1 MKIQFLQ
8 VNDLF
13 DKDFKSYAAFLEAIY
28 QKKRVSIFCSSIAK
42 IINIMRIL
50 SVQVAVIIP

>member
-13 DKDFKSYAAFLEAIY
+13 DKDLFLEAIIY
-28 QKKRVSIFCSSIAK
+28 QKKECLFFVVQLL
-42 IINIMRIL
+42 INIMRIF

>member
-28 QKKRVSIFCSSIAK
+28 QKKECLFCSSIAK

>member
-28 QKKRVSIFCSSIAK
+28 QKKECLFFVVQLLK
-42 IINIMRIL
+42 L
-50 SVQVAVIIP
+50 STS

>member
-1 MKIQFLQ
+1 MKIQFLL

-13 DKDFKSYAAFLEAIY
+13 DKELFLQAIY
-28 QKKRVSIFCSSIAK
+28 QKKECLFFVVQLL
-42 IINIMRIL
+42 INFMRIF